1 MSAQSIFN
9 PMLMKMLAQTYMVTS
24 GPGPGRHTCKSQ
36 ISCVLLLFCY
46 KQINQSM
53 VVILNDTEEDHGIC
67 LHALRPAFV
76 YFDILFNIYIYKY
89 GAYISG
95 NDVKTVFAKSAK
107 NGLHRLAA
115 DNVSLIMTFE
125 FNVRTKHSSYS
136 RVRWNS
142 GDHSTR

>member
-76 YFDILFNIYIYKY
+76 YFDILFNIYIYINTER
-89 GAYISG
+89 IS
-95 NDVKTVFAKSAK
+95 VE
-107 NGLHRLAA
+107 
-115 DNVSLIMTFE
+115 MTLKLFLQRAQKMDCIDWL
-125 FNVRTKHSSYS
+125 RTMFPS
-136 RVRWNS
+136 
-142 GDHSTR
+142 